1 MTAPRR
7 LVLWRHGRTEW
18 NAQMRFQGQTDIPL
32 DEVGLAQADRAAA
45 MLASLAPSLIISS
58 DLQRAHQT
66 ASALARL
73 SGVDVATDPRLRET
87 FAGQWEGLTRDVLE
101 SQFGPELAAWS
112 AYSDVRPG
120 TDGETR
126 IEVADRMEAAVLDAL
141 TALEPGQTMV
151 VATHGGA
158 ARTVIGRLMGLPHES
173 WGALGVLTN
182 CSWSVL
188 VENVS
193 GQGSPWRLQEY
204 NAGTLPEPALGD
216 DR

>member
-1 MTAPRR
+1 
-7 LVLWRHGRTEW
+7 
-18 NAQMRFQGQTDIPL
+18 MRFQGQTDIAL
-32 DEVGLAQADRAAA
+32 DDVGLAQAERAAA
-45 MLASLAPSLIISS
+45 MLATLQPSIIISS
-58 DLQRAHQT
+58 DLMRAHQT

-73 SGVDVATDPRLRET
+73 AGVEVTTDTRLRET
-87 FAGQWEGLTRDVLE
+87 FAGDWEGLTRDVLE
-101 SQFGPELAAWS
+101 SQYGTELAAWS

-120 TDGETR
+120 TEGETR
-126 IEVADRMEAAVLDAL
+126 IEVADRMEAAVIDAL
-141 TALEPGQTMV
+141 HALQSGQTMV

-158 ARTVIGRLMGLPHES
+158 ARTAIGRLLGLPHES

-188 VENVS
+188 VENLS

>member
-1 MTAPRR
+1 
-7 LVLWRHGRTEW
+7 
-18 NAQMRFQGQTDIPL
+18 MRFQGQTDIAL
-32 DEVGLAQADRAAA
+32 DDVGLAQAERAAA
-45 MLASLAPSLIISS
+45 MLATLQPSIIISS
-58 DLQRAHQT
+58 DLMRAHQT
-66 ASALARL
+66 ARALERFT
-73 SGVDVATDPRLRET
+73 GVEVLTDARLRET

-101 SQFGPELAAWS
+101 SQYGTDLAAWS
-112 AYSDVRPG
+112 AFSDVRPG
-120 TDGETR
+120 TEGETR
-126 IEVADRMEAAVLDAL
+126 IEVADRMEAAVIDAL
-141 TALEPGQTMV
+141 LGLHAGQTMV

-158 ARTVIGRLMGLPHES
+158 ARTAIGRLLGLPHES

-188 VENVS
+188 VENLS

>member
-7 LVLWRHGRTEW
+7 LVFWRHGRTEW
-18 NAQMRFQGQTDIPL
+18 NAQMRFQGQTDIAL
-32 DEVGLAQADRAAA
+32 DEVGLAQAERAAA
-45 MLASLAPSLIISS
+45 MLASLQPSIIISS
-58 DLQRAHQT
+58 DLTRAHQT
-66 ASALARL
+66 ASALARIV
-73 SGVDVATDPRLRET
+73 GVNVGTDQRLRET
-87 FAGQWEGLTRDVLE
+87 FAGDWEGLTRDVLE
-101 SQFGPELAAWS
+101 SRYGAELAAWS
-112 AYSDVRPG
+112 AFSDVRPG
-120 TDGETR
+120 GHGETR
-126 IEVADRMEAAVLDAL
+126 IEVADRMEAAVVYAL
-141 TALEPGQTMV
+141 ADLQPGQTMV

-158 ARTVIGRLMGLPHES
+158 ARTAIGRLLGLPHET

-188 VENVS
+188 VENLS

>member
-7 LVLWRHGRTEW
+7 LVFWRHGRTEW

-32 DEVGLAQADRAAA
+32 DEVGLGQAERAAA
-45 MLASLAPSLIISS
+45 MLASLRPSIILSS
-58 DLQRAHQT
+58 DLIRAHQT

-73 SGVDVATDPRLRET
+73 VGVDIATDERLRET
-87 FAGQWEGLTRDVLE
+87 FAGEWEGLTRDVLE
-101 SQFGPELAAWS
+101 SQYAAELAAWS
-112 AYSDVRPG
+112 AFSDVRPG
-120 TDGETR
+120 VHGETR
-126 IEVADRMEAAVLDAL
+126 IEVADRMESAVNDAL
-141 TALEPGQTMV
+141 VRLGAGETMV

-158 ARTVIGRLMGLPHES
+158 ARTVIGRLLGLPHET

-188 VENVS
+188 VENIS
-193 GQGSPWRLQEY
+193 GQGNGWRLQEY

>member
-1 MTAPRR
+1 MSAPRR
-7 LVLWRHGRTEW
+7 LILWRHGRTEW

-45 MLASLAPSLIISS
+45 MLASLDPSVIISS
-58 DLQRAHQT
+58 DLERARQT
-66 ASALARL
+66 ANALARL
-73 SGVDVATDPRLRET
+73 TGVEVALDPRLRET

-101 SQFGPELAAWS
+101 GQFGAELAAWS

-188 VENVS
+188 IENLS

-204 NAGTLPEPALGD
+204 NAGRLPEPALGD

>member
-1 MTAPRR
+1 
-7 LVLWRHGRTEW
+7 
-18 NAQMRFQGQTDIPL
+18 MRFQGQTDIPL
-32 DEVGLAQADRAAA
+32 DDVGLAQAERAAA
-45 MLASLAPSLIISS
+45 MLASLAPSVIVSS
-58 DLQRAHQT
+58 DLMRAHQT
-66 ASALARL
+66 ASALSRL
-73 SGVDVATDPRLRET
+73 TGVTVATDPRLRET
-87 FAGQWEGLTRDVLE
+87 FAGNWEGLTREVLE
-101 SQFGPELAAWS
+101 SQYGPELAAWS
-112 AYSDVRPG
+112 ALSDIRPG

-126 IEVADRMEAAVLDAL
+126 IEVADRMEAAVIDAL

-158 ARTVIGRLMGLPHES
+158 ARTAIGRLLALPHES

-204 NAGTLPEPALGD
+204 NAGTLPEPALSD

>member
-1 MTAPRR
+1 
-7 LVLWRHGRTEW
+7 
-18 NAQMRFQGQTDIPL
+18 MRFQGQTDIAL
-32 DEVGLAQADRAAA
+32 DDVGLGQAERAAA
-45 MLASLAPSLIISS
+45 MLATLQPSIIISS
-58 DLQRAHQT
+58 DLMRAHQT

-73 SGVDVATDPRLRET
+73 TGVEVLTDARLRET

-101 SQFGPELAAWS
+101 SQYGTELAAWS

-120 TDGETR
+120 TEGETR
-126 IEVADRMEAAVLDAL
+126 IEVADRMEAAVIDAL
-141 TALEPGQTMV
+141 HALQAGQTMV

-158 ARTVIGRLMGLPHES
+158 ARTAIGRLLGLPHES

>member
-1 MTAPRR
+1 M
-7 LVLWRHGRTEW
+7 
-18 NAQMRFQGQTDIPL
+18 
-32 DEVGLAQADRAAA
+32 
-45 MLASLAPSLIISS
+45 
-58 DLQRAHQT
+58 
-66 ASALARL
+66 
-73 SGVDVATDPRLRET
+73 
-87 FAGQWEGLTRDVLE
+87 
-101 SQFGPELAAWS
+101 
-112 AYSDVRPG
+112 
-120 TDGETR
+120 
-126 IEVADRMEAAVLDAL
+126 EVAVIDAL
-141 TALEPGQTMV
+141 HALQAGQTMV

-158 ARTVIGRLMGLPHES
+158 ARTAIGRLLGLPHES

>member
-1 MTAPRR
+1 
-7 LVLWRHGRTEW
+7 
-18 NAQMRFQGQTDIPL
+18 MRFQGQTDIPL
-32 DEVGLAQADRAAA
+32 DDVGLAQAERAGA
-45 MLASLAPSLIISS
+45 MLAGLQPSIIVSS
-58 DLQRAHQT
+58 DLMRAHQT

-73 SGVDVATDPRLRET
+73 ARVEVATDTRLRET
-87 FAGQWEGLTRDVLE
+87 FAGEWEGLTRDVLE
-101 SQFGPELAAWS
+101 SQYGSELAAWS
-112 AYSDVRPG
+112 AFSDVRPG
-120 TDGETR
+120 GHGETR
-126 IEVADRMEAAVLDAL
+126 IEVADRMEAAVRDGLVG
-141 TALEPGQTMV
+141 LEPGQTMV

-158 ARTVIGRLMGLPHES
+158 ARTAIGRLLGLPHET

-193 GQGSPWRLQEY
+193 GQGNPWRLQEY

>member
-7 LVLWRHGRTEW
+7 LVFWRHGRTEW
-18 NAQMRFQGQTDIPL
+18 NAQMRFQGQTDIAL
-32 DEVGLAQADRAAA
+32 DEVGLAQAERAAA
-45 MLASLAPSLIISS
+45 MLATLHPSIIISS
-58 DLQRAHQT
+58 DLSRAHQT
-66 ASALARL
+66 ASALARRV
-73 SGVDVATDPRLRET
+73 SVDVFTDPRLRET
-87 FAGQWEGLTRDVLE
+87 FAGDWEGLTRDVLE
-101 SQFGPELAAWS
+101 SQYGTELAAWS
-112 AYSDVRPG
+112 AFSDVRPG
-120 TDGETR
+120 GHGETR
-126 IEVADRMEAAVLDAL
+126 IEVADRMESAVLDAL
-141 TALEPGQTMV
+141 VGLKAGQTMV

-158 ARTVIGRLMGLPHES
+158 ARTAIGRLLGLPHES

-188 VENVS
+188 VENLS

>member
-1 MTAPRR
+1 MHAPRR

-45 MLASLAPSLIISS
+45 MLASLSPAVIISS

-66 ASALARL
+66 ASALSRL
-73 SGVDVATDPRLRET
+73 TGVDVVTDARLRET

-101 SQFGPELAAWS
+101 SRFGPELAAWS

-120 TDGETR
+120 VEGETR
-126 IEVADRMEAAVLDAL
+126 IEVADRMEAAVVDAL
-141 TALEPGQTMV
+141 GALKPGQTMV

-193 GQGSPWRLQEY
+193 GQGCPWRLQEY
-204 NAGTLPEPALGD
+204 NAGTLPESALGD

>member
-1 MTAPRR
+1 
-7 LVLWRHGRTEW
+7 
-18 NAQMRFQGQTDIPL
+18 MRFQGQTDIPL
-32 DEVGLAQADRAAA
+32 DEVGLAQAERAAA
-45 MLASLAPSLIISS
+45 MLASLRPSVILSS
-58 DLQRAHQT
+58 DLTRAHQT

-73 SGVDVATDPRLRET
+73 TDVEVRTDTRLRET
-87 FAGQWEGLTRDVLE
+87 FAGEWEGLTRDVLE
-101 SQFGPELAAWS
+101 STYGPELAAWS

-120 TDGETR
+120 VHGENR
-126 IEVADRMEAAVLDAL
+126 IEVADRMEAAVREAL
-141 TALEPGQTMV
+141 VTLPAGETMV

-158 ARTVIGRLMGLPHES
+158 ARTAIGRLLGLPHET

-193 GQGSPWRLQEY
+193 GQGNPWRLQEY